1 MWKELMGR
9 DKPIARAIKL
19 LSLIERNS
27 NGLRVTDMADQLAAP
42 SRAVYRD
49 LDVLQQLKVP
59 LFTDRSGRESYWK
72 VDPSYRSKLSI
83 PFTLSELLSLYLAQ
97 DSTRSLE
104 GTVFYDSL
112 QSLFEKVW
120 AVLPKPLFRQMV
132 ELRGSFI
139 SGLPPQK
146 TYGEYREFVNVI
158 EEAVKGRKVLQLLYH
173 PRNQSPAERR
183 VNPYAVHPYNG
194 SLYLIGHC
202 YLRKDTRTFLVDRIR
217 KIKQTDESFILPP
230 GFSLASYLKHS
241 FGMFTEDLVRVKVRF
256 DKSLTRYLL
265 ERRWHPSQKNRK
277 LKDGSLEIILQV
289 AGTKEI
295 RTWIMGFGSL
305 AKVLEPAS
313 LVKEIKDDLGRALR
327 AYARL

>member
-1 MWKELMGR
+1 MGR
-9 DKPIARAIKL
+9 DKPVARALRL
-19 LSLIERNS
+19 LSIIEGNS
-27 NGLRVTDMADQLAAP
+27 NGMRVTDMADQLAAP
-42 SRAVYRD
+42 PRAVYRD

-59 LFTDRSGRESYWK
+59 LFTDKNGRESYWK
-72 VDPSYRSKLSI
+72 IDPSYRSKLSV

-97 DSTRSLE
+97 DSIRSLE

-120 AVLPKPLFRQMV
+120 AVLPKPLFRRMV
-132 ELRGSFI
+132 ELQGSFI
-139 SGLPPQK
+139 AGLPAQK
-146 TYGEYREFVNVI
+146 SYGDYREFVNVI

-173 PRNQSPAERR
+173 PRDQSHAERK

-202 YLRKDTRTFLVDRIR
+202 YLRKDIRTFLVDRMQ
-217 KIKQTDESFILPP
+217 KIKQTDESFTMPP
-230 GFSLASYLKHS
+230 GFSVASYLRHS

-256 DKSLTRYLL
+256 HKSLTRYLL
-265 ERRWHPSQKNRK
+265 ERRWHPSQKNKK
-277 LKDGSLEIILQV
+277 LKDGSLELTLQV

-295 RTWIMGFGSL
+295 KTWIMGFGSL

-313 LVKEIKDDLGRALR
+313 LIKQIKQDLAKSLKS
-327 AYARL
+327 YAKP